1 MALSEIDKYQ
11 RKLKRLIENVPQ
23 GYKVCYDAS
32 VCALYVVSKDAAF
45 FDTEN
50 WSVSVNYPGGGC
62 PFGATSGMTNADTG
76 NDRDEIVGDFIEVNM
91 EAAQR

>member
-11 RKLKRLIENVPQ
+11 RKLERLIKNVPN

-32 VCALYVVSKDAAF
+32 VCGLYVVSTDAEF
-45 FDTEN
+45 FDTEQPTGFA
-50 WSVSVNYPGGGC
+50 NYPGGGC
-62 PFGATSGMTNADTG
+62 SFGASSGMTNTDTG
-76 NDRDEIVGDFIEVNM
+76 NDRGEIVGDFIEVDM